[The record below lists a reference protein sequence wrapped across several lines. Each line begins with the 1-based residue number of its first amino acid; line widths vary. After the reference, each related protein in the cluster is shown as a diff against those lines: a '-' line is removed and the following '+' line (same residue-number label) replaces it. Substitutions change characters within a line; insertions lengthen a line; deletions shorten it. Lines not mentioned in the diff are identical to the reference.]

1 MKQKKLFNKKL
12 CFDLFKQI
20 NSVINNCNCQHP
32 SLPIITNNTSPICK
46 NMTSLTC
53 GLMSLKN
60 ISNFPT
66 DQDCPQECDTEKFNL
81 NTNSAYYPTR
91 FYSNILMSQS
101 SIQEK
106 FSPPVAFSPENFMGG
121 PSNGAPM
128 QLSQSPTEGSIQ
140 SLNEGSTQNS
150 TERSTQNSTKVSTQ
164 ASTKSSPQIP
174 IKASTQSLTEDVTQ
188 SPTEGSTQSSKN
200 NTNNNMQPSQG
211 QLSQSCLKVS
221 IFYSELSYTLIEE
234 IPSNKILDLAGS
246 IGIFDILL

>member
-1 MKQKKLFNKKL
+1 MKQKKLLNKKL

-20 NSVINNCNCQHP
+20 NSVINNFNCQHP

-53 GLMSLKN
+53 GLMSLKK

-106 FSPPVAFSPENFMGG
+106 FSPPVAFSPENLMGG

-150 TERSTQNSTKVSTQ
+150 TEGSTQ

-174 IKASTQSLTEDVTQ
+174 INASTQSLTEDVTQ
-188 SPTEGSTQSSKN
+188 SSTEGSTQSSKN
-200 NTNNNMQPSQG
+200 NTNNNMKPSQD

-234 IPSNKILDLAGS
+234 IPSNNILDLAGS